1 MNIIIHR
8 GSHQIGGSCIEL
20 SSENTRILL
29 DIGKE
34 LPSLDETT
42 PDETALLP
50 GVKALIDKKAID
62 AVLISHS
69 HGDHVGLIGQVN
81 PAIPVYIGKAALHI
95 YNTTA
100 LFTGGKTLANPTF
113 FFESGQPLEIGDFTV
128 TPYLV
133 DHSGYDAY
141 GFVIEAGGKAVVY
154 TGDFRDHGKKAKA
167 TAYFK
172 NYLPSGIDALLIEGT
187 MMTRSMEALE
197 TEDQLEEKARE
208 LMQSSDKPVLVLQ
221 SSTNIDR
228 LVGMYRV
235 AKQSGRLFVMDI
247 FTAHIVSQLAPTI
260 PKPQQSFDN
269 IRVIYP
275 FWLTRK
281 MFEKDNNHLMNQ
293 FSHYKITK
301 DELGQ
306 RKDYCL
312 LFRPSMLSDLQHI
325 DQLEGADMIY
335 SQWSGYK
342 NQKKIKAVLDFA
354 GHKKMTL
361 TDLHTSGHASADALK
376 AFIQQC
382 KPRMVLPIH
391 TENPTGFLECGNSVY
406 LPKDGE
412 QIVI

>member
-1 MNIIIHR
+1 MNITIHL

-20 SSENTRILL
+20 ATVKTRILL

-34 LPSLDETT
+34 LPSLDETI
-42 PDETALLP
+42 PVETELLP
-50 GVKALIDKKAID
+50 GVKDLFDKNIVD

-69 HGDHVGLIGQVN
+69 HGDHVGLIGQIN
-81 PAIPVYIGKAALHI
+81 PEIPVYIGKGALHI

-100 LFTGGKTLANPTF
+100 LFTGGKPLANPTF
-113 FFESGQPLEIGDFTV
+113 FFESSKPFVIGDFKI

-141 GFVIEAGGKAVVY
+141 GFMIEAGGKSVVY

-167 TAYFK
+167 TVYFK
-172 NYLPSGIDALLIEGT
+172 NHLPAEIDALLIEGT
-187 MMTRSMEALE
+187 MMSRSTEALA
-197 TEDQLEEKARE
+197 TEDQIEQKAHE
-208 LMQSSDKPVLVLQ
+208 LMQSSNQPVLVLQ

-228 LVGMYRV
+228 LVGMYK
-235 AKQSGRLFVMDI
+235 AATKSGRLFVMDI
-247 FTAHIVSQLAPTI
+247 FTAHIVSQLAPSI
-260 PKPQQSFDN
+260 PKLSPSFDN

-281 MFEKDNNHLMNQ
+281 MFEKDHDQLMNQ
-293 FSHYKITK
+293 FSPYKITK
-301 DELGQ
+301 EKLGQ
-306 RKDYCL
+306 TKDYCL

-325 DQLEGADMIY
+325 DHLEGAEMIY

-354 GHKKMTL
+354 DQKKMTL
-361 TDLHTSGHASADALK
+361 TDLHTSGHASADTLK

-382 KPRMVLPIH
+382 NPRMVLPIH
-391 TENPTGFLECGNSVY
+391 TENPAGFLECGNRVN

>member
-1 MNIIIHR
+1 MNITIHR
-8 GSHQIGGSCIEL
+8 GAHQIGGSCIEL
-20 SSENTRILL
+20 STENTRILM
-29 DIGKE
+29 DIGKA

-42 PDETALLP
+42 PVETELLP
-50 GVKALIDKKAID
+50 GVKTLIDKKAID

-81 PAIPVYIGKAALHI
+81 PAIPVYIGKGALHI

-100 LFTGGKTLANPTF
+100 RFTGGIPLANPVVF
-113 FFESGQPLEIGDFTV
+113 FDSSRPQIIGDFTV

-167 TAYFK
+167 TVYFK
-172 NYLPSGIDALLIEGT
+172 NHLPTEIDALLIEGT
-187 MMTRSMEALE
+187 MMSRSTEALA
-197 TEDQLEEKARE
+197 TEDQLEDKARE
-208 LMQSSDKPVLVLQ
+208 LMQSSNQPVLVLQ

-228 LVGMYRV
+228 LVAMYRA

-247 FTAHIVSQLAPTI
+247 FTAHIVSQLATSI
-260 PKPQQSFDN
+260 PKPSFDN
-269 IRVIYP
+269 IQVIYP

-281 MFEKDNNHLMNQ
+281 MFEKDHNHLMNQ

-301 DELGQ
+301 EELGQ
-306 RKDYCL
+306 RQDYCL

-354 GHKKMTL
+354 GHKKMTI

-406 LPKDGE
+406 LHKDGE

>member
-1 MNIIIHR
+1 MNITIHR
-8 GSHQIGGSCIEL
+8 GANQIGGSCIEL
-20 SSENTRILL
+20 ATEKTRILL
-29 DIGKE
+29 DVGKE
-34 LPSLDETT
+34 LPSLDETV
-42 PDETALLP
+42 PVETELLP
-50 GVKALIDKKAID
+50 GVKALIEQQAVA

-81 PAIPVYIGKAALHI
+81 PAIPVYIGKGALHI

-100 LFTGGKTLANPTF
+100 RFTGSQPLANPVV
-113 FFESGQPLEIGDFTV
+113 FFESSRPQIIGDFTV

-141 GFVIEAGGKAVVY
+141 GFVIEAGGKTVVY

-172 NYLPSGIDALLIEGT
+172 NHLPSGIDALLIEGT

-228 LVGMYRV
+228 LVGMYKAATKNNRI
-235 AKQSGRLFVMDI
+235 FVMDI
-247 FTAHIVSQLAPTI
+247 FTAHIVSQLAASI
-260 PKPQQSFDN
+260 PKLSPSFDN

-281 MFEKDNNHLMNQ
+281 MFEKDHDHLMNQ
-293 FSHYKITK
+293 FSRYKITK
-301 DELGQ
+301 EELGRRQ
-306 RKDYCL
+306 DYCL

-325 DQLEGADMIY
+325 DHLEGAELIY

-342 NQKKIKAVLDFA
+342 HQKKIKAVLDFA
-354 GHKKMTL
+354 DQKKIRL
-361 TDLHTSGHASADALK
+361 TNLHTSGHASAQALK

-382 KPRMVLPIH
+382 NPRMVLPIH
-391 TENPTGFLECGNSVY
+391 TENPDSFLRYGNAVY

-412 QIVI
+412 QIML

>member
-1 MNIIIHR
+1 MNITIHR

-20 SSENTRILL
+20 SAGNSRILL
-29 DIGKE
+29 DIGKA

-42 PDETALLP
+42 LDETALLP
-50 GVKALIDKKAID
+50 GVKVLIDKKAID

-69 HGDHVGLIGQVN
+69 HGDHVGLIGQVK

-113 FFESGQPLEIGDFTV
+113 FFESGQPLKIGDFTI

-141 GFVIEAGGKAVVY
+141 GFLIEAGGKAVVY

-167 TAYFK
+167 TEYFK
-172 NYLPSGIDALLIEGT
+172 KHLPSGIDALLIEGT
-187 MMTRSMEALE
+187 MMSRSTEALE
-197 TEDQLEEKARE
+197 TEDQLEDKARE
-208 LMQSSDKPVLVLQ
+208 LMQSSNQPVLVLQ

-228 LVGMYRV
+228 LVGMYR
-235 AKQSGRLFVMDI
+235 AATRSGRLFVMDI
-247 FTAHIVSQLAPTI
+247 FTAHIVSQLAPSI
-260 PKPQQSFDN
+260 PKPSSSFDS

-281 MFEKDNNHLMNQ
+281 MFEKDHVHLMNQ
-293 FSHYKITK
+293 FSRYKIK
-301 DELGQ
+301 REELSQ
-306 RKDYCL
+306 RQDYCL

-325 DQLEGADMIY
+325 DQLEGAEMIY

-342 NQKKIKAVLDFA
+342 HQKKIKAVLDFA
-354 GHKKMTL
+354 DQKTMTL
-361 TDLHTSGHASADALK
+361 TDLHTSGHASTQALK

-382 KPRMVLPIH
+382 NPRMVLPIH
-391 TENPTGFLECGNSVY
+391 TENPDGFLECGNRVY
-406 LPKDGE
+406 LPQDGE
-412 QIVI
+412 RIRL

>member
-1 MNIIIHR
+1 MNITIHR
-8 GSHQIGGSCIEL
+8 GANQIGGSCIEL
-20 SSENTRILL
+20 STETTRILL
-29 DIGKE
+29 DIGKA

-42 PDETALLP
+42 PDETELLP
-50 GVKALIDKKAID
+50 EVKTLIDKKAVD

-81 PAIPVYIGKAALHI
+81 PMLPVYIGKGAWHI

-100 LFTGGKTLANPTF
+100 LFTGGNALANPTF
-113 FFESGQPLEIGDFTV
+113 FFESSHPLIIGDFTI

-141 GFVIEAGGKAVVY
+141 GFLIEAGGKAVVY

-167 TAYFK
+167 TEYFK
-172 NYLPSGIDALLIEGT
+172 NHLPSGIDALLIEGT
-187 MMTRSMEALE
+187 MMSRSTEALE

-228 LVGMYRV
+228 LVGMYKAATKNNRI
-235 AKQSGRLFVMDI
+235 FVMDI
-247 FTAHIVSQLAPTI
+247 FTAHIVSQLAASI
-260 PKPQQSFDN
+260 PKLSPSFDN

-281 MFEKDNNHLMNQ
+281 MFEKDHDHLMNQ
-293 FSHYKITK
+293 FSRYKITK
-301 DELGQ
+301 EELGRRQ
-306 RKDYCL
+306 DYCL

-325 DQLEGADMIY
+325 DHLEGAELIY